1 MIGTAFGPL
10 GTVVGATIGFVAGVG
25 LNMAFDFVYDNKE
38 KIAEK
43 AIDIVEDIGAG
54 IGEIFDGIGD
64 VIFG

>member
-1 MIGTAFGPL
+1 M
-10 GTVVGATIGFVAGVG
+10 AGVG

-43 AIDIVEDIGAG
+43 AIDIVEDIGTG